1 MEVLRQ
7 YRTHMGGISV
17 TLEGDNIQLSFQKG
31 SQTTAVVMDP
41 GAARSLVR
49 ALGQL
54 LSAIEEE
61 GVAEDADEE
70 FMDVTSP
77 SIDVGTDERGQ
88 AVVALQ
94 AGALP
99 PFMLRLKDDE
109 ARHVANSLLEIL
121 NAPRDVRTSQ
131 GDH

>member
-1 MEVLRQ
+1 
-7 YRTHMGGISV
+7 MGGISV

-54 LSAIEEE
+54 LSALDEGESAEE
-61 GVAEDADEE
+61 ADEE
-70 FMDVTSP
+70 FLDVTSP

-94 AGALP
+94 AGSLP
-99 PFMLRLKDDE
+99 AFMLRLKDEE
-109 ARHVANSLLEIL
+109 ARHVANSLIEIL
-121 NAPRDVRTSQ
+121 NAPRDVRASQ

>member
-1 MEVLRQ
+1 
-7 YRTHMGGISV
+7 MGGISV

-54 LSAIEEE
+54 LAAIEDE
-61 GVAEDADEE
+61 GAAGGDEE
-70 FMDVTSP
+70 DFMDVTSP

-94 AGALP
+94 AGSLP

>member
-1 MEVLRQ
+1 
-7 YRTHMGGISV
+7 MGGISV

-54 LSAIEEE
+54 LSAIDEEE
-61 GVAEDADEE
+61 VAGEEDEE
-70 FMDVTSP
+70 FVDVTSA

-94 AGALP
+94 AGTLP

-109 ARHVANSLLEIL
+109 ARHVANSLIEIL
-121 NAPRDVRTSQ
+121 NAPRDVRTSL

>member
-1 MEVLRQ
+1 
-7 YRTHMGGISV
+7 MGGISV

-31 SQTTAVVMDP
+31 TQTTAVVMDA

-54 LSAIEEE
+54 LSTLEDDE
-61 GVAEDADEE
+61 GEAGDEE

-77 SIDVGTDERGQ
+77 SIDVGTDEKGH
-88 AVVALQ
+88 AIVALQ
-94 AGALP
+94 AGSLP

>member
-1 MEVLRQ
+1 
-7 YRTHMGGISV
+7 MGGISV

-54 LSAIEEE
+54 LSALDEGESAEE
-61 GVAEDADEE
+61 GDEE

-94 AGALP
+94 AGSLP

-109 ARHVANSLLEIL
+109 ARHVANSLIEIL

>member
-1 MEVLRQ
+1 
-7 YRTHMGGISV
+7 MGGISV

-54 LSAIEEE
+54 LA
-61 GVAEDADEE
+61 ALEDEQNLGEDDEE

-77 SIDVGTDERGQ
+77 TIDVGTDEKGQ

-94 AGALP
+94 AGSLP
-99 PFMLRLKDDE
+99 PFMLRLKDEE

>member
-1 MEVLRQ
+1 
-7 YRTHMGGISV
+7 MGGISV

-54 LSAIEEE
+54 LSALEEE
-61 GVAEDADEE
+61 EEVSEEVDEE
-70 FMDVTSP
+70 FVEVTSP

-94 AGALP
+94 AGSLP

>member
-1 MEVLRQ
+1 
-7 YRTHMGGISV
+7 
-17 TLEGDNIQLSFQKG
+17 
-31 SQTTAVVMDP
+31 MDP

-61 GVAEDADEE
+61 DVPEEVEE

-94 AGALP
+94 AGELP

>member
-1 MEVLRQ
+1 
-7 YRTHMGGISV
+7 MGGISV

-31 SQTTAVVMDP
+31 QQTTSVLMDA

-49 ALGQL
+49 AVAQL
-54 LSAIEEE
+54 LPSLEDEE
-61 GVAEDADEE
+61 GAPESDEE

-77 SIDVGTDERGQ
+77 SIDIGTDDRGQ

-94 AGALP
+94 AGSMPA
-99 PFMLRLKDDE
+99 FMLRLKDDE
-109 ARHVANSLLEIL
+109 ARHIANSLLEIL
-121 NAPRDVRTSQ
+121 NAPRDVRTSL

>member
-1 MEVLRQ
+1 
-7 YRTHMGGISV
+7 MGGISV

-54 LSAIEEE
+54 LSALD
-61 GVAEDADEE
+61 EDESAGQADED
-70 FMDVTSP
+70 FMDVTST
-77 SIDVGTDERGQ
+77 SIDVGTDDRGQ

-94 AGALP
+94 AGSLP

>member
-1 MEVLRQ
+1 
-7 YRTHMGGISV
+7 MGGISV

-31 SQTTAVVMDP
+31 TQTTAVVMDP

-54 LSAIEEE
+54 LAAIEDE
-61 GVAEDADEE
+61 GEAGEEDAE

-77 SIDVGTDERGQ
+77 SIDVGTDDRGQ
-88 AVVALQ
+88 AVIALQ

>member
-1 MEVLRQ
+1 
-7 YRTHMGGISV
+7 MGGISV

-54 LSAIEEE
+54 LSTLEEE
-61 GVAEDADEE
+61 EAPGEGDEE

-77 SIDVGTDERGQ
+77 SIDVGTDDRGQ

-94 AGALP
+94 AGSLP
-99 PFMLRLKDDE
+99 PFMLRLKDEE

-121 NAPRDVRTSQ
+121 NAPRDVRTSL

>member
-1 MEVLRQ
+1 
-7 YRTHMGGISV
+7 MGGISV

-54 LSAIEEE
+54 LAAIDDDETSGPDE
-61 GVAEDADEE
+61 EE

-94 AGALP
+94 AGSLP
-99 PFMLRLKDDE
+99 PFMLRLKDEE

>member
-1 MEVLRQ
+1 
-7 YRTHMGGISV
+7 MGGISV

-31 SQTTAVVMDP
+31 QQTTSVLMDA

-49 ALGQL
+49 AVAQL
-54 LSAIEEE
+54 LSSLEDEESSPE
-61 GVAEDADEE
+61 GDEE

-77 SIDVGTDERGQ
+77 SIDVGTDDRGQ

-94 AGALP
+94 AGSMPA
-99 PFMLRLKDDE
+99 FMLRLKDEE
-109 ARHVANSLLEIL
+109 ARHIANSLLEIL
-121 NAPRDVRTSQ
+121 NAPRDVRTSL

>member
-1 MEVLRQ
+1 
-7 YRTHMGGISV
+7 MGGISV

-31 SQTTAVVMDP
+31 QQTTSVLMDA

-49 ALGQL
+49 AVAQL
-54 LSAIEEE
+54 LSSLEDEE
-61 GVAEDADEE
+61 GSPGTDEE

-77 SIDVGTDERGQ
+77 SIDVGTDDRGQ

-94 AGALP
+94 AGSLP
-99 PFMLRLKDDE
+99 AFMLRLKDDE
-109 ARHVANSLLEIL
+109 ARHIANSLLEIL
-121 NAPRDVRTSQ
+121 NAPRDVRTSL

>member
-1 MEVLRQ
+1 
-7 YRTHMGGISV
+7 MGGISV

-54 LSAIEEE
+54 LSAIEDEE
-61 GVAEDADEE
+61 GAGEEEEE
-70 FMDVTSP
+70 FMDVTST

-94 AGALP
+94 AGSMP

-121 NAPRDVRTSQ
+121 NAPRDVRASQ

>member
-1 MEVLRQ
+1 
-7 YRTHMGGISV
+7 MGGISV

-31 SQTTAVVMDP
+31 TQTTALVMDP

-54 LSAIEEE
+54 LAAIEDE
-61 GVAEDADEE
+61 GEAGEEDAE

-77 SIDVGTDERGQ
+77 SIDVGTDDRGQ

-94 AGALP
+94 AGSLP

>member
-1 MEVLRQ
+1 
-7 YRTHMGGISV
+7 MGGISV

-54 LSAIEEE
+54 LAAIDDEGASSEED
-61 GVAEDADEE
+61 ED

-94 AGALP
+94 AGSLP
-99 PFMLRLKDDE
+99 PFMLRLKDEE

>member
-1 MEVLRQ
+1 
-7 YRTHMGGISV
+7 MGGISV

-54 LSAIEEE
+54 LSAIDEEE
-61 GVAEDADEE
+61 VGGEEDEE
-70 FMDVTSP
+70 FVDVTSA

-94 AGALP
+94 AGSLP

-109 ARHVANSLLEIL
+109 ARHVANSLIEIL

>member
-1 MEVLRQ
+1 
-7 YRTHMGGISV
+7 MGGISV

-54 LSAIEEE
+54 LAAIEDESEAGEE
-61 GVAEDADEE
+61 EAE

-94 AGALP
+94 AGSLP
-99 PFMLRLKDDE
+99 PFMLRLKDEE
-109 ARHVANSLLEIL
+109 ARHVASSLLEIL

>member
-1 MEVLRQ
+1 
-7 YRTHMGGISV
+7 MGGISV

-54 LSAIEEE
+54 LAAIDDDETSRPDE
-61 GVAEDADEE
+61 EE

-94 AGALP
+94 AGSLP
-99 PFMLRLKDDE
+99 PFMLRLKDEE

>member
-1 MEVLRQ
+1 
-7 YRTHMGGISV
+7 MGGISV

-54 LSAIEEE
+54 LSTLEEEE
-61 GVAEDADEE
+61 GPVEGDEE
-70 FMDVTSP
+70 FMNVTSP
-77 SIDVGTDERGQ
+77 SIDVGTDDRGQ

-94 AGALP
+94 AGSLP
-99 PFMLRLKDDE
+99 PFMLRLKDEE

-121 NAPRDVRTSQ
+121 NAPRDVRTSL

>member
-1 MEVLRQ
+1 
-7 YRTHMGGISV
+7 MGGISV

-54 LSAIEEE
+54 LAAIEDE
-61 GVAEDADEE
+61 GEAGEEDAE

-77 SIDVGTDERGQ
+77 SIDVGTDDRGQ

-99 PFMLRLKDDE
+99 PFMLRLKDEE
-109 ARHVANSLLEIL
+109 ARHVANSLIEIL

>member
-1 MEVLRQ
+1 
-7 YRTHMGGISV
+7 MGGISV

-31 SQTTAVVMDP
+31 TQTTAVVMDP

-54 LSAIEEE
+54 LAAIEDE
-61 GVAEDADEE
+61 GEAGEEDAE

-77 SIDVGTDERGQ
+77 SIDVGTDDRGQ

-94 AGALP
+94 AGSLP
-99 PFMLRLKDDE
+99 AFMLRLKDDE